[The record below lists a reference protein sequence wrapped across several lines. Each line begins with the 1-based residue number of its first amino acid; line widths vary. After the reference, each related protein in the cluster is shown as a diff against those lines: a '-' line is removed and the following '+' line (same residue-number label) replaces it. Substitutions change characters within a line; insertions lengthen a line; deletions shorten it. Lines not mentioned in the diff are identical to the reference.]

1 MGAKTDRRERFSRW
15 VFSLLALAAPAL
27 AAYYIYFLWRTPA
40 LDFVY
45 GRDSAVVI
53 EVISGGEAEAAGLR
67 AGDLLLTV
75 NDDTPFD
82 AWHDEIQLGQSYLLG
97 IERDGRRL
105 TVAAPAVS
113 VLQINLLRNLSTIFV
128 TLIFWGSGALLLLRR
143 YQQLEVRLFFL
154 LTQTLAIT
162 LLSVLSN
169 IGLWPGPRW
178 MVPLSVVCFHLAA
191 PLLLHYHISFP
202 VLLGSPIQRRR
213 VMGLLYGLVP
223 LAAAGVLWGSD
234 RLANLVVFCAILEYL
249 GAAVIIVYVYLRLAA
264 IRDRRRLRLVVA
276 GTVVAIFPVLL
287 YYSTATLRN
296 STPIIPEWLVG
307 LFCTIAP
314 LSHLY
319 ATARHNL
326 FGIDRLINR
335 ALVYIFLS
343 LGILAVYLG
352 PVWLLYRFLPG
363 DGRTQAAVMIG
374 LILLVG
380 LTFDRARTQVQK
392 LVDNLFYGG
401 WYDYPGVVETV
412 SDALARSLDREQLI
426 HVLTRQVPK
435 LMQLGSGELW
445 IGEPDST
452 IPSRPRPPRWRTRL
466 KVQGKRSA
474 LWAVG
479 PRRDGEDLSSAD
491 RRILKTLAHQAEI
504 ALNNVLLVE
513 ALHRRVDEIG
523 ASREDLAQAQYKLLR
538 SREEERA
545 RLARDLHDEPIQTL
559 VGLNL
564 QLGLLEAP
572 ARADDPPLGESL
584 RVMRAE
590 VRQVLGELRQ
600 LCAQLRP
607 PMLDTVGLG
616 AALRALAEQSP
627 ARDCTIKLDFA
638 PDEELQSLPEEV
650 AVDLYRIA
658 QEALVNVAR
667 HAGARQA
674 AIRLAWEDARLVL
687 EVRDDGRG
695 FVAPRALGRLTRQGH
710 FGLVGMRERVELIG
724 GRFALESSPGRG
736 TTVRVT
742 WRQED
747 QPASL

>member
-1 MGAKTDRRERFSRW
+1 MGAKTDGRERFSRW

-27 AAYYIYFLWRTPA
+27 VGYCIYYLWRTPA

-75 NDDTPFD
+75 NDDIPFD
-82 AWHDEIQLGQSYLLG
+82 AWHDELQLGQSYLLG
-97 IERDGRRL
+97 IDRDGRRL

-143 YQQLEVRLFFL
+143 YRQSEVRLFFL

-162 LLSVLSN
+162 LLYVLSSVS
-169 IGLWPGPRW
+169 LWPGPRW
-178 MVPLSVVCFHLAA
+178 MIPLGIVCFHLAA

-202 VLLGSPIQRRR
+202 VMLGSPVQRRR

-223 LAAAGVLWGSD
+223 PSAAGVLWGSD
-234 RLANLVVFCAILEYL
+234 RLASLIVFCTILEYF

-264 IRDRRRLRLVVA
+264 TADRRSLRLVVA
-276 GTVVAIFPVLL
+276 GTVVAMIPVLL
-287 YYSTATLRN
+287 YYLTTAIIRN
-296 STPIIPEWLVG
+296 STHIIPEWLVG
-307 LFCTIAP
+307 LFCTVAP
-314 LSHLY
+314 LSYLY

-352 PVWLLYRFLPG
+352 PVWLLYRFLPD
-363 DGRTQAAVMIG
+363 DGRIQAAGVIG

-380 LTFDRARTQVQK
+380 LTFDRARIQVQK

-426 HVLTRQVPK
+426 HVLTRQAPE
-435 LMQLGSGELW
+435 LMQLRGGELW

-452 IPSRPRPPRWRTRL
+452 IPSRPPPPRWRIYL
-466 KVQGKRSA
+466 KVQGQVPA
-474 LWAVG
+474 LWTVG

-572 ARADDPPLGESL
+572 ARADDPPLETW
-584 RVMRAE
+584 
-590 VRQVLGELRQ
+590 
-600 LCAQLRP
+600 P
-607 PMLDTVGLG
+607 
-616 AALRALAEQSP
+616 
-627 ARDCTIKLDFA
+627 K
-638 PDEELQSLPEEV
+638 
-650 AVDLYRIA
+650 
-658 QEALVNVAR
+658 
-667 HAGARQA
+667 
-674 AIRLAWEDARLVL
+674 
-687 EVRDDGRG
+687 
-695 FVAPRALGRLTRQGH
+695 
-710 FGLVGMRERVELIG
+710 
-724 GRFALESSPGRG
+724 SS
-736 TTVRVT
+736 
-742 WRQED
+742 
-747 QPASL
+747 